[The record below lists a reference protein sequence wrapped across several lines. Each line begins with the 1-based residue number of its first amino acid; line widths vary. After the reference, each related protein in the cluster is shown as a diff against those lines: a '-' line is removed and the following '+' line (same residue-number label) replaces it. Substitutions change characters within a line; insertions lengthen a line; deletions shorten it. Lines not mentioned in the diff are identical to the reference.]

1 MTAGM
6 PQNKRI
12 ERFLGD
18 FFPVIM
24 GPTASG
30 KSALAL
36 DVARASGGEILSA
49 DSMQQY
55 RGLDIGT
62 AKASVEER
70 RAVPHHLI
78 DILDI
83 KDKSD
88 IFQYCERAEKTV
100 REILARGAR
109 PVMEG
114 GSGLYLHAFLY
125 GLDRLPADPR
135 LREELDRRYDNAEH
149 FHELQEMMSVR
160 APADLEKFGA
170 HRRKLIRACEVLLL
184 SGQPMTALQS
194 GTGRPRAGFR
204 QFLLVW
210 DRTVLRERIFRRTEI
225 MLSSGWIE
233 EAERMISAGLL
244 ESPTAWQAL
253 GYARIGEYLSG
264 RISRAELRDKIAVA
278 TCQYARRQMTWF
290 RNRHPDA
297 ELVDMPLS

>member
-1 MTAGM
+1 M
-6 PQNKRI
+6 PQDRRI

-18 FFPVIM
+18 FCPVIM

-30 KSALAL
+30 KSALAMEI
-36 DVARASGGEILSA
+36 ARASGGEILSA

-62 AKASVEER
+62 AKASPEER
-70 RAVPHHLI
+70 REIPHHMI

-83 KDKSD
+83 GEKSD
-88 IFQYCERAEKTV
+88 IFQYCERAEQAV
-100 REILARGAR
+100 RDILDRGGR

-135 LREELDRRYDNAEH
+135 LREELNDRYDNAEH
-149 FHELQEMMSVR
+149 FPELQAIMAER
-160 APADLEKFGA
+160 APADREKFGD
-170 HRRKLIRACEVLLL
+170 HRRKLIRAYEVVLL
-184 SGQPMTALQS
+184 SGHQMTELQS
-194 GTGRPRAGFR
+194 GTGAPRAGFR

-210 DRTVLRERIFRRTEI
+210 DRAALRERIFRRTEE

-233 EAERMISAGLL
+233 EAERMIAAGLL

-264 RISRAELRDKIAVA
+264 RMTRTELRDKIAVA

-297 ELVDMPLS
+297 EFVNMPLD

>member
-1 MTAGM
+1 M
-6 PQNKRI
+6 PPDARI

-18 FFPVIM
+18 FYPVIM

-30 KSALAL
+30 KSDLALA
-36 DVARASGGEILSA
+36 VARASSGEIISA

-62 AKASVEER
+62 AKATAAEQAE
-70 RAVPHHLI
+70 VPHHLI
-78 DILDI
+78 DVLSIGE
-83 KDKSD
+83 KSD
-88 IFQYCERAEKTV
+88 IFQYCDRAERAV
-100 REILARGAR
+100 REILSRGAR

-125 GLDRLPADPR
+125 GLDHLPADPR
-135 LREELDRRYDNAEH
+135 IRKELDRKYDDPEH
-149 FHELQEMMSVR
+149 FPELCTIMESCD
-160 APADLEKFGA
+160 PADLEKFGT
-170 HRRKLIRACEVLLL
+170 HRRKLIRAYEVFLL
-184 SGQPMTALQS
+184 SGRPMAELQS
-194 GTGRPRAGFR
+194 GPRKPRAGFR

-210 DRTVLRERIFRRTEI
+210 DRAALRERIFRRTEI

-244 ESPTAWQAL
+244 RSPTAWQAL

-264 RISRAELRDKIAVA
+264 AISRTELRDRIAVA

-290 RNRHPDA
+290 RHRHPEA
-297 ELVDMPLS
+297 EPVAMPLA